1 MDGRGALRCGRHL
14 LHRIERLDPLLQ
26 LPERRVD
33 PIIIV
38 LRLGVDRIRR
48 VFAGGAADGDRDAR
62 SDGGEAVNDGAAGW
76 MLDPADM
83 RRHRVTTS
91 GALKQHNK

>member
-1 MDGRGALRCGRHL
+1 M
-14 LHRIERLDPLLQ
+14 Q

-62 SDGGEAVNDGAAGW
+62 GDGREAVNDGAAGR